1 MRKQSSGIAP
11 LAVVILCVFSLGA
24 STLINLAT
32 QVTGLLAKT
41 NGGTGI
47 SSTATFPASGT
58 VVGHTSSVLTPGTTV
73 SVDFS
78 LATVYTL
85 TPAQAETIN
94 ATNCQAGKSASIV
107 VTTSG
112 VTSFVLTFSTNFKT
126 IGTLTTG
133 TTTAK
138 VFNLSFMC
146 NGTTATE
153 MSRTTAM

>member
-1 MRKQSSGIAP
+1 MKRTLTALVVCCALLMG
-11 LAVVILCVFSLGA
+11 AVTV
-24 STLINLAT
+24 INLAT
-32 QVTGLLAKT
+32 QVTGILGKT
-41 NGGTGI
+41 NGGTGLN
-47 SSTATFPASGT
+47 SSATFPSSGT
-58 VVGHTSSVLTPGTTV
+58 IIGTGTSALTAGTTV

-94 ATNCQAGKSASIV
+94 ATNCSAGKSASIV

-112 VTSFVLTFSTNFKT
+112 TTSFVLTFSTNFKT
-126 IGTLTTG
+126 VGTLTTG

-138 VFNLSFMC
+138 VFNISFMC